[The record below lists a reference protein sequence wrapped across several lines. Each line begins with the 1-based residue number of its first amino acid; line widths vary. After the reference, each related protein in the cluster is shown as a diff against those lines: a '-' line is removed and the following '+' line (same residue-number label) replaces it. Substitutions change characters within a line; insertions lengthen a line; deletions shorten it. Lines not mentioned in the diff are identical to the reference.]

1 MKGTQFSHELDSR
14 SSTRREFGKLA
25 LAGTAGIAGLARSEK
40 VNSKQQPSIRPI
52 AGDPIADMPANAFRL
67 HENWRVQSS
76 KLVSAAGETLSK
88 PGVETSDW
96 HTATVPTTVLTC
108 LVANGIY
115 PDPYVGLGNMRIP
128 DANDSFNTRYG
139 LSEYSHLPDRSN
151 PWSKP
156 YWYRTEFAVPAQF
169 SGKII
174 WLNFAGI
181 NYRAGVWLNGHH
193 IASAK
198 QMVGMFRRFRFD
210 VTSYMQPGESACM
223 AVQVYPLDIPGD
235 PVYAQV
241 ELMGGFGPNGGDGE
255 ISRNVTDT
263 GSIGWDWVPAA
274 RDRNMGIWQD
284 VWLDASGPVA
294 IRDPFVSAK
303 LQLPQID
310 AADLSVRFALESAST
325 TNTDVYVRIRIEPG
339 NFQAADHTIELET
352 SIKVPPQAKLD
363 VTLRPEQFPQLILR
377 SPRLW
382 WPINYGRA
390 NLYRLSIEASVNGV
404 KSCEAEST
412 VGIREITS
420 TIFPTGGR
428 AFYVNGRKIRITGGA
443 WIPDF
448 LLNWDAQRYRDEAR
462 LIALGN
468 HTMVRVNGCSITA
481 PDVFY
486 AACDRLGVLVWQE
499 FWRTSIA
506 AGWSPKRCD
515 PNVFL
520 DCAKDAIR
528 RVRHH
533 PSLVLWGASNEAYP
547 QRDIYEPLTELVDE
561 LDGTRLLLPD
571 SGGKDPEWAKVKS
584 EVYTGGPWKW
594 VPEKEYFDMYAQ
606 QREFGFRDEV
616 GLPSMPDMQTI
627 RKSIPDYDRPSSYNT
642 AYFPANITMS
652 YHDLDDRSSHDAMLQ
667 RFGRPAGIAEY
678 AWRGQI
684 INTDS
689 YRAIF
694 EAMNKNFHRNGGTLI
709 WKTNAAWP
717 SFMWQVYDWYLRPN
731 AGYYSMKRACCPI
744 HVQFNEDDGSVSVIS
759 TRDRAQQNLIVQID
773 LFESDGGLVWQQR
786 KTIDVEPDRSVPVTT
801 LPAEL
806 VANPSLRFLRLL
818 LLGSDRRQIDRNVY
832 WIARDKNVEAL
843 NRLTPVELKM
853 EVLEYSAVG
862 EEALLRIAV
871 SNPSKHPALL
881 INPSVLKGAEGAE
894 VLPTFWSDN
903 YIHLLPGEKQQ
914 LAARFRSSL
923 LGESVPHL
931 ACEGWNVTPGLIDL
945 ASKRRVPLSCEIRAF
960 EGMNGGARSQLF
972 SVVLRQLNSR
982 GERLTTWPIALKS
995 GDDILR
1001 TFRVSLSGNKDR
1013 QIQVSIDFWSAG
1025 DFTVAV
1031 AGRRLPV
1038 KVRADGCYLDPLT
1051 FQTFARASASGSAG
1065 SSSPAYAID
1074 GLARTK
1080 WISSSQVPQWLAVDL
1095 GAPFKISKV
1104 ALSWGANFATEYRV
1118 QTSLDSLTWNDVWN
1132 ELNGH
1137 GGEERQSFPA
1147 TEARH
1152 IRILGT
1158 KSLSASGI
1166 EILSISVE

>member
-1 MKGTQFSHELDSR
+1 MEDQQDSR

-25 LAGTAGIAGLARSEK
+25 LASTAGITTFARAERSHPAEHRS
-40 VNSKQQPSIRPI
+40 VAPI
-52 AGDPIADMPANAFRL
+52 AGDPIAEMPPGAFRL

-76 KLVSAAGETLSK
+76 KLVSDTGEALSK
-88 PGVETSDW
+88 SGAATASW
-96 HTATVPTTVLTC
+96 HATTVPTTVLTC
-108 LVANGIY
+108 LIVNGVY

-128 DANDSFNTRYG
+128 DANDSFNLRYG

-169 SGKII
+169 TEKTI

-181 NYRAGVWLNGHH
+181 NYRADVWLNGHQ
-193 IASAK
+193 IADAK

-210 VTSYMQPGESACM
+210 VTPYVQPGEDACL

-235 PVYAQV
+235 PVYAQI

-263 GSIGWDWVPAA
+263 ASIGWDWVPAA

-284 VWLDASGPVA
+284 VWLEASGPVA
-294 IRDPFVSAK
+294 IRDPFVLAK
-303 LQLPQID
+303 LPLPEID
-310 AADLSVRFALESAST
+310 TARLSAHFSLESASAT
-325 TNTDVYVRIRIEPG
+325 STDVHVRIRIEPD
-339 NFQAADHTIELET
+339 NFQAAGQTIELET
-352 SIKVPPQAKLD
+352 SVKVEPQATLE
-363 VTLRPEQFPQLILR
+363 VTLKPEQFPQLLLR

-382 WPINYGRA
+382 WPNNYGRA
-390 NLYRLSIEASVNGV
+390 NLYRLSMQASVNGV
-404 KSCEAEST
+404 KSADVET
-412 VGIREITS
+412 HIGIREITS

-448 LLNWDAQRYRDEAR
+448 LLNWDAQRYRNEAK

-468 HTMVRVNGCSITA
+468 HTMVRINGCSITA

-486 AACDRLGVLVWQE
+486 AVCDRLGVLVWQE

-506 AGWSPKRCD
+506 AGWLPKRCD
-515 PNVFL
+515 PGVFL
-520 DCAKDAIR
+520 DCARDAIQ
-528 RVRHH
+528 RVRNH

-547 QRDIYEPLTELVDE
+547 QRDISEPLAKLVDE

-594 VPEKEYFDMYAQ
+594 VPEKEYFDLYAN

-616 GLPSMPDMQTI
+616 GLLSMPDTQTI
-627 RKSIPDYDRPSSYNT
+627 RKAIPDYDRPSSYNN

-694 EAMNKNFHRNGGTLI
+694 EAMNKSFNRNGGTLL

-731 AGYYSMKRACCPI
+731 AGYYSMKRACSPT
-744 HVQFNEDDGSVSVIS
+744 HVQFNEDDHSVSVVSIRER
-759 TRDRAQQNLIVQID
+759 TQKNLVVQID
-773 LFESDGGLVWQQR
+773 LFEADGRRVWQQL
-786 KTIDVEPDRSVPVTT
+786 KAIDVEPDRSVPVMAV
-801 LPAEL
+801 PPEL
-806 VANPSLRFLRLL
+806 IANPSLRFLRLL
-818 LLGSDRRQIDRNVY
+818 LLDSAGRQIDRNVY
-832 WIARDKNVEAL
+832 WIAPDKNFEEL
-843 NRLTPVELKM
+843 DRLPPVEVKV
-853 EVLEYSAVG
+853 EVLEYAIAAQ
-862 EEALLRIAV
+862 EALLRIIV
-871 SNPSKHPALL
+871 SNPSNDPALL
-881 INPSVLKGAEGAE
+881 INPAVLSGPGAEE

-903 YIHLLPGEKQQ
+903 YIHLLPGERQQ
-914 LAARFRSSL
+914 LIARFQSKL
-923 LGESVPHL
+923 VNGFVPHL
-931 ACEGWNVTPGLIDL
+931 AWEGWNVTPGLIDL
-945 ASKRRVPLSCEIRAF
+945 TSKRSVPLSCEIRALDA
-960 EGMNGGARSQLF
+960 MDSGARSRSF
-972 SVVLRQLNSR
+972 SVVLRQSNSR
-982 GERLTTWPIALKS
+982 GERLTTWPIAIKS
-995 GDDILR
+995 GDSILR
-1001 TFRVSLSGNKDR
+1001 TFRAGLSGARDR
-1013 QIQVSIDFWSAG
+1013 QIQVPVAFPSAG
-1025 DFTVAV
+1025 DFMVTAETH
-1031 AGRRLPV
+1031 RLPV
-1038 KVRADGCYLDPLT
+1038 KVRSSGNYLDPAT

-1065 SSSPAYAID
+1065 SSSPAYGID

-1080 WISSSQVPQWLAVDL
+1080 WISLPQLPQWLAVDL

-1104 ALSWGANFATEYRV
+1104 TLIWGASFASEFKV
-1118 QTSLDSLTWNDVWN
+1118 QASLDSVTWKDILN
-1132 ELNGH
+1132 EQHGH
-1137 GGEERQSFPA
+1137 GGEAITSFPA
-1147 TEARH
+1147 REARYV
-1152 IRILGT
+1152 RIVST
-1158 KSLSASGI
+1158 KSSSESGI
-1166 EILSISVE
+1166 EIRTISVE